1 MCDRLAHSIRGG
13 SVVQDLTPETPTP
26 SSSVDMDFPSLWIGT
41 AEYRE
46 GPTGATVFY
55 FPSKAI
61 GAVDVRGGAPGA
73 YNVDWL
79 KLGYDFPDIDAIAI
93 AGGSWYGLAASAG
106 VAAELKRSG
115 RKSGDWRN
123 LANVAGAIVYDLGDR
138 RLNEIHPD
146 ERLGAAALAA
156 ARPGCFPLGAHGAG
170 RMVMQ
175 GSYFGL
181 WLHSGQGGAF
191 RQIGRTKIATF
202 AVVNAVGAIVD
213 RLGRVVSGGQP
224 LGVAETSI
232 DALLRL
238 VPGQL
243 RTVPGSIMG
252 QRTVAPANPANTT
265 ISVVVT
271 NQRLPY
277 SALQRL
283 AVQVHAS
290 MGRAIQPFATANDG
304 DVLFAVSTAEVDDS
318 DLQPTDLG
326 TVASELM
333 WDAVLA
339 SVPTFSAPGA
349 PRGGASAPAA
359 RSGNYPFAPGVSIAV
374 ETRRD
379 RVVLTNRS
387 SRPIFGLAPGG
398 SIAPTVETDGSFSAP
413 GPFLVGGRFETKPSN
428 QRPVL
433 VLNPGPWEQRATRD

>member
-1 MCDRLAHSIRGG
+1 MTM
-13 SVVQDLTPETPTP
+13 DLTLDPRTETRGHHL
-26 SSSVDMDFPSLWIGT
+26 DLDFPSLWIGT
-41 AEYRE
+41 AEYAE
-46 GPTGATVFY
+46 GPTGVTVFY
-55 FPSKAI
+55 FPEKAV

-79 KLGYDFPDIDAIAI
+79 KLGYDFPNLDAVTI

-106 VAAELKRSG
+106 VAAELKRGG

-156 ARPGCFPLGAHGAG
+156 ARPGRFPLGAQGAG
-170 RMVMQ
+170 RIVMQ

-191 RQIGRTKIATF
+191 RQIGPTKIATF
-202 AVVNAVGAIVD
+202 VVVNAVGAVVD
-213 RLGRVVSGGQP
+213 RSGRVVHGGQP
-224 LGVAETSI
+224 LGVPETSI

-238 VPGQL
+238 VPDHL
-243 RTVPGSIMG
+243 RTVPGTIMG
-252 QRTVAPANPANTT
+252 QRVERPKNPANTT

-271 NQRLPY
+271 NQRLPF

-290 MGRAIQPFATANDG
+290 MGRGIQPFATANDG
-304 DVLFAVSTAEVDDS
+304 DVLFAVTTAEIDDP

-339 SVPTFSAPGA
+339 SVPDLQRATS
-349 PRGGASAPAA
+349 SPAA
-359 RSGNYPFAPGVSIAV
+359 RIDLASCAGTYAFAPNVAV
-374 ETRRD
+374 EVAIGSKGVT
-379 RVVLTNRS
+379 LTNRS
-387 SRPIFGLAPGG
+387 TRLVFGLAPGAALILPLG
-398 SIAPTVETDGSFSAP
+398 KGGSFVGP
-413 GPFLVGGRFETKPSN
+413 GPFLLGGRFEAGRRNVGPA
-428 QRPVL
+428 V
-433 VLNPGPWEQRATRD
+433 VLNPGPWEQRGFRTRPPA

>member
-1 MCDRLAHSIRGG
+1 MT
-13 SVVQDLTPETPTP
+13 QDLTPRTPTA
-26 SSSVDMDFPSLWIGT
+26 SMSIDMDFPSLWIGT
-41 AEYRE
+41 AEYAE

-55 FPSKAI
+55 FPGKAI

-106 VAAELKRSG
+106 VAGELKRSG

-156 ARPGCFPLGAHGAG
+156 ARAGRFPLGARGAG

-191 RQIGRTKIATF
+191 RQIGRTKIASF

-213 RLGRVVSGGQP
+213 RRGQIVSGGQP

-238 VPGQL
+238 VPDQL
-243 RTVPGSIMG
+243 CTVPGSIMG

-271 NQRLPY
+271 NQRLAY

-304 DVLFAVSTAEVDDS
+304 DVLFAVSTAEVDDTN
-318 DLQPTDLG
+318 LQATDLG

-333 WDAVLA
+333 WDAILA
-339 SVPTFSAPGA
+339 SFPDLSAPQVAQGSV
-349 PRGGASAPAA
+349 PVPAA
-359 RSGNYPFAPGVSIAV
+359 RAGNYAFAPGVSVTVGAQGKRMMI
-374 ETRRD
+374 
-379 RVVLTNRS
+379 TNRS
-387 SRPIFGLAPGG
+387 GRPIFG
-398 SIAPTVETDGSFSAP
+398 IAPSESITSTIDVDGSFSAP
-413 GPFLVGGRFETKPSN
+413 GPFLLGGRFKTTPSSG
-428 QRPVL
+428 RSVL
-433 VLNPGPWEQRATRD
+433 VLNPGPWEQRAPRD